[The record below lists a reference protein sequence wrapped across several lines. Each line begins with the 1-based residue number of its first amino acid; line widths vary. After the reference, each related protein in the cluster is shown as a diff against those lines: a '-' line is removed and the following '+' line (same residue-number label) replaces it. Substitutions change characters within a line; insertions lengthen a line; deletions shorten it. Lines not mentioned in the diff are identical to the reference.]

1 MKKVFLKIAF
11 ALVFLIVFNVLF
23 FLLCGTDNK
32 TSVWIS
38 YGFIH
43 VAYLTILVIPLIRSK
58 GKDSFYLNA
67 TLFNQAITYFL
78 LELVIGVACI
88 VWSPDSILWP
98 LLVQSILW
106 LVYAVILI
114 GNTWANEVTT
124 QSLEKRSQ
132 EIAPFREMT
141 SELKKVS
148 MMMKDQQVSKET
160 MDVYDALYYSGSRQ
174 TAETIGLDIDI
185 SNLIGALKM
194 RVRQGD
200 ETSPEVKQ
208 YLAELKGLIA
218 ERKATLKYFH

>member
-1 MKKVFLKIAF
+1 MKKVFLKTAF
-11 ALVFLIVFNVLF
+11 VLVFLIVFNVLF

-58 GKDSFYLNA
+58 GQDSFYLNA
-67 TLFNQAITYFL
+67 TLFSQSITYFL

-88 VWSPDSILWP
+88 VWAPESIIWP
-98 LLVQSILW
+98 LLVQSVLW

-114 GNTWANEVTT
+114 GNTWANEVTM

-132 EIAPFREMT
+132 EITPFREMT

-148 MMMKDQQVSKET
+148 MMIKDKQISKEI
-160 MDVYDALYYSGSRQ
+160 MNVYDALYYSGTRQ
-174 TAETIGLDIDI
+174 TAETIGLDADI

-208 YLAELKGLIA
+208 YIAELKALIA
-218 ERKATLKYFH
+218 ERKATLKYTH